1 MKILLTGATGFVGRH
16 VRDALLADGHELVC
30 AARRKI
36 DSTNPRLRYIAA
48 DFAKDTDKSAWMARL
63 DGVDVVINTVGIFR
77 ESAEQTFAAVH
88 LAAPRALFA
97 ACAEAGSVKLVV
109 QLSALGADEHATTA
123 YHLSKKAADDALA
136 DLPLASVIL
145 QPSLIYGKD
154 GASAKAFR
162 MLASMPLTLRFGSA
176 PQLVQPIHIDD
187 VCAAV
192 VALVR
197 HADDTSARGL
207 RVPLVGPRALPFT
220 DYLAALRRLM
230 GMGNPRV
237 LRLPAR
243 LARALAGLGGW
254 LPGALLDRDALSM
267 LDRGNHA
274 DPRMTEQ
281 LLGRAP
287 RAIDSFV
294 EDPAAERLQA
304 KLHWLLPLLRFSIA
318 AVWIATALVSFGLYP
333 VELSY
338 DLLARTGIPAAL
350 HPLMLFGAATF
361 DLALGLGIL
370 LLPKRRLLWL
380 AQLVLIGF
388 YTVVIAVKLP
398 EFLLHPY
405 GPLTK
410 NLPMLAAIWLLYE
423 LEEH

>member
-1 MKILLTGATGFVGRH
+1 MKILLTGATGFVGKH
-16 VRDALLADGHELVC
+16 VCDALLADGHALVC

-36 DSTNPRLRYIAA
+36 DSSHPRLRYITA

-63 DGVDVVINTVGIFR
+63 EGVDVVINTVGIFR
-77 ESAEQTFAAVH
+77 ESAEQTFAALH
-88 LAAPRALFA
+88 RDAPRALFA
-97 ACAEAGSVKLVV
+97 ACAEIGTVKLVV

-136 DLPLASVIL
+136 ELPVASVIL

-154 GASAKAFR
+154 GASARAFR
-162 MLASMPLTLRFGSA
+162 MLASMPMTLRFGSA

-187 VCAAV
+187 VSAAI

-197 HADDTSARGL
+197 HAEDTSARGL

-220 DYLAALRRLM
+220 DYIAALRRLM
-230 GMGNPRV
+230 GMGTQPV
-237 LRLPAR
+237 LRLPGGLARQLAR
-243 LARALAGLGGW
+243 LGRW
-254 LPGALLDRDALSM
+254 LPGGLLDRDALSM

-274 DPRMTEQ
+274 DPGMTEQ

-287 RAIDSFV
+287 RAIDSFI

-350 HPLMLFGAATF
+350 QPLMLFGAATF

-370 LLPKRRLLWL
+370 LLPKRRWLWL
-380 AQLVLIGF
+380 AQLGLIGF

>member
-1 MKILLTGATGFVGRH
+1 MKVLLTGATGFIGRH

-30 AARRKI
+30 AVRRQFE
-36 DSTNPRLRYIAA
+36 STNPRLRFITA
-48 DFAKDTDKSAWMARL
+48 DFAKDTDKSTWMARL

-77 ESAEQTFAAVH
+77 ETGEQTFAALH
-88 LAAPRALFA
+88 TETPRALFA
-97 ACAEAGSVKLVV
+97 ASAETDTVKLVV

-123 YHLSKKAADDALA
+123 YHRSKKAADDTLA

-154 GASAKAFR
+154 GASARVFR

-187 VCAAV
+187 VSAAI
-192 VALVR
+192 VALMR

-220 DYLAALRRLM
+220 DYLAALRHQM
-230 GMGNPRV
+230 GMGRLRV
-237 LRLPAR
+237 LRLPAG
-243 LARALAGLGGW
+243 LARALAAMGQW
-254 LPGALLDRDALSM
+254 LPGALLDRDALAM

-274 DPRMTEQ
+274 DPDMTEQ
-281 LLGRAP
+281 LLGHPP
-287 RAIDSFV
+287 RAIDSFI

-304 KLHWLLPLLRFSIA
+304 KLHWLLPLLRCSIA
-318 AVWIATALVSFGLYP
+318 LVWIATAMVSFGLYP
-333 VELSY
+333 VERSY
-338 DLLARTGIPAAL
+338 DLLARTGIPTAL
-350 HPLMLFGAATF
+350 QPLMLFGAATF

-370 LLPKRRLLWL
+370 LLPRRRWLWL
-380 AQLVLIGF
+380 VQLGLIGL
-388 YTVVIAVKLP
+388 YTIVIAIKLP